1 MFSFVI
7 KRLLQAIL
15 VMLIVTLIA
24 FLLFQFVG
32 DPVTQ
37 MLGQEATEADRLALT
52 HELGLDQPI
61 WKQFGAFI
69 ANTLHGDFGMSL
81 RQGAPVVDLFKEKNA
96 GDARACIFLCN
107 GSYAHRNSVG
117 SLCGSEEKFDLGK
130 LADGFIARWNFSS
143 DIFYRYFAD
152 PRVFGLAGMASVL
165 RKRRDGCIWL
175 VDNRPAHR
183 RWSETYHPPRGDFG
197 DLSNCSGDALGTQ

>member
-15 VMLIVTLIA
+15 VMLIVTMIA

-52 HELGLDQPI
+52 HELGLGQPI

-81 RQGAPVVDLFKEKNA
+81 RQGTPVVDLFKEKCRLRSSSHFSLPWWLRSW
-96 GDARACIFLCN
+96 GFLWAC
-107 GSYAHRNSVG
+107 S
-117 SLCGSEEKFDLGK
+117 SL
-130 LADGFIARWNFSS
+130 
-143 DIFYRYFAD
+143 
-152 PRVFGLAGMASVL
+152 
-165 RKRRDGCIWL
+165 
-175 VDNRPAHR
+175 
-183 RWSETYHPPRGDFG
+183 
-197 DLSNCSGDALGTQ
+197 

>member
-15 VMLIVTLIA
+15 VMLIVTMIA

-61 WKQFGAFI
+61 C
-69 ANTLHGDFGMSL
+69 DFSQVCERSSQWCEL
-81 RQGAPVVDLFKEKNA
+81 RYSQVQT
-96 GDARACIFLCN
+96 
-107 GSYAHRNSVG
+107 AH
-117 SLCGSEEKFDLGK
+117 
-130 LADGFIARWNFSS
+130 
-143 DIFYRYFAD
+143 
-152 PRVFGLAGMASVL
+152 
-165 RKRRDGCIWL
+165 
-175 VDNRPAHR
+175 
-183 RWSETYHPPRGDFG
+183 
-197 DLSNCSGDALGTQ
+197 

>member
-15 VMLIVTLIA
+15 VMLIVTMIA

-61 WKQFGAFI
+61 WKQLWWLRSWGFLWACS
-69 ANTLHGDFGMSL
+69 SL
-81 RQGAPVVDLFKEKNA
+81 
-96 GDARACIFLCN
+96 
-107 GSYAHRNSVG
+107 
-117 SLCGSEEKFDLGK
+117 
-130 LADGFIARWNFSS
+130 
-143 DIFYRYFAD
+143 
-152 PRVFGLAGMASVL
+152 
-165 RKRRDGCIWL
+165 
-175 VDNRPAHR
+175 
-183 RWSETYHPPRGDFG
+183 
-197 DLSNCSGDALGTQ
+197 

>member
-69 ANTLHGDFGMSL
+69 AILSTVTLACHCAKVRPWLTCLKKKCRRRSSL
-81 RQGAPVVDLFKEKNA
+81 HF
-96 GDARACIFLCN
+96 
-107 GSYAHRNSVG
+107 
-117 SLCGSEEKFDLGK
+117 SLQ
-130 LADGFIARWNFSS
+130 W
-143 DIFYRYFAD
+143 
-152 PRVFGLAGMASVL
+152 
-165 RKRRDGCIWL
+165 
-175 VDNRPAHR
+175 
-183 RWSETYHPPRGDFG
+183 
-197 DLSNCSGDALGTQ
+197 

>member
-81 RQGAPVVDLFKEKNA
+81 RPWLTCLKKKC
-96 GDARACIFLCN
+96 RRR
-107 GSYAHRNSVG
+107 S
-117 SLCGSEEKFDLGK
+117 SLH
-130 LADGFIARWNFSS
+130 FS
-143 DIFYRYFAD
+143 
-152 PRVFGLAGMASVL
+152 LQ
-165 RKRRDGCIWL
+165 W
-175 VDNRPAHR
+175 
-183 RWSETYHPPRGDFG
+183 
-197 DLSNCSGDALGTQ
+197 

>member
-61 WKQFGAFI
+61 WKQI
-69 ANTLHGDFGMSL
+69 RERLSQILSTVTLACHCAKVRPWLTCLKKKCRRRSSL
-81 RQGAPVVDLFKEKNA
+81 HF
-96 GDARACIFLCN
+96 
-107 GSYAHRNSVG
+107 
-117 SLCGSEEKFDLGK
+117 SLQ
-130 LADGFIARWNFSS
+130 W
-143 DIFYRYFAD
+143 
-152 PRVFGLAGMASVL
+152 
-165 RKRRDGCIWL
+165 
-175 VDNRPAHR
+175 
-183 RWSETYHPPRGDFG
+183 
-197 DLSNCSGDALGTQ
+197 

>member
-81 RQGAPVVDLFKEKNA
+81 RQGAPVVDLFKEKMPA
-96 GDARACIFLCN
+96 TLELAFFSAMVATLIGIPLGVFVALK
-107 GSYAHRNSVG
+107 RNSIWASWLMGLSLVG
-117 SLCGSEEKFDLGK
+117 ISLPTFLSV
-130 LADGFIARWNFSS
+130 
-143 DIFYRYFAD
+143 FAD
-152 PRVFGLAGMASVL
+152 PRVFGLAGMGF
-165 RKRRDGCIWL
+165 RPTEEERRLHLAGGQ
-175 VDNRPAHR
+175 PA
-183 RWSETYHPPRGDFG
+183 
-197 DLSNCSGDALGTQ
+197 CSPEMV

>member
-81 RQGAPVVDLFKEKNA
+81 RQGAPVVDLFKEKMPA
-96 GDARACIFLCN
+96 TL
-107 GSYAHRNSVG
+107 
-117 SLCGSEEKFDLGK
+117 E
-130 LADGFIARWNFSS
+130 LAFFS
-143 DIFYRYFAD
+143 AD
-152 PRVFGLAGMASVL
+152 PRVYGLAGMASVL